1 MYIKNRKLIISSLLV
16 ANCGLIVLPW
26 YFALAAS
33 CLAIF
38 NLFRNH
44 DYLFSALITM
54 TAVISATIGSLMP
67 SIIVN
72 LHNLNIAMVNVEN
85 LKIVLLIM
93 IVPLFINLLF
103 ISSFDDVHTQLRE
116 SES

>member
-16 ANCGLIVLPW
+16 ANCGLIMLPW

-38 NLFRNH
+38 NLFKNR

-72 LHNLNIAMVNVEN
+72 LHNLNISMINIEN

-103 ISSFDDVHTQLRE
+103 ISSFDDMQLKEGE
-116 SES
+116 S